1 MSDLRI
7 AVVGAGFMAQSA
19 HISCFQLAEG
29 AEVVGLA
36 SGRPNLRQ
44 AVASRFGIPKQ
55 YADWQEVAADPDVDA
70 ALVLLPPEYN
80 PDICCGLLQAG
91 KHVFAEKPMALSVA
105 QAQRM
110 ADCAKEA
117 DRLLML
123 GFMKRYDTGVERA
136 KQIWEDLVVS
146 GEMGE
151 MTCARAWCLLG
162 GNWTANL
169 ERIIPTIKCDD
180 PQEAKPVA
188 DKGPDWLP
196 EHIAKDMPS
205 FGSPYYFFNHVHSHN
220 VNLLRHFCGDDYQ
233 VKYADF
239 RHKTKVAHLSYG
251 EALVTIETG
260 PGISAYAFEEGMR
273 VYFTKGWLEIL
284 PCPPLLMQGAAQV
297 KLYRGGEIMS
307 YTEPMG
313 DYDFSFRRQAQ
324 HFVDCVK
331 SGTEP
336 RSGGA
341 DSVGD
346 MAMIESIFKCATEL
360 GTL

>member
-1 MSDLRI
+1 
-7 AVVGAGFMAQSA
+7 
-19 HISCFQLAEG
+19 
-29 AEVVGLA
+29 
-36 SGRPNLRQ
+36 
-44 AVASRFGIPKQ
+44 
-55 YADWQEVAADPDVDA
+55 
-70 ALVLLPPEYN
+70 
-80 PDICCGLLQAG
+80 
-91 KHVFAEKPMALSVA
+91 
-105 QAQRM
+105 
-110 ADCAKEA
+110 
-117 DRLLML
+117 
-123 GFMKRYDTGVERA
+123 
-136 KQIWEDLVVS
+136 
-146 GEMGE
+146 
-151 MTCARAWCLLG
+151 
-162 GNWTANL
+162 
-169 ERIIPTIKCDD
+169 
-180 PQEAKPVA
+180 
-188 DKGPDWLP
+188 
-196 EHIAKDMPS
+196 
-205 FGSPYYFFNHVHSHN
+205 

-284 PCPPLLMQGAAQV
+284 PCPPLLMQGSAQV

-346 MAMIESIFKCATEL
+346 MAMVESIFKCATEL